1 MTLPERTEP
10 ATSPRVSVVIPTRGR
25 PDLLISRALR
35 TALAQ
40 TLQDIEIVV
49 VVDGPDDATTEALS
63 RLGDPRVRVL
73 AQPMS
78 VGGSEA
84 RNIGVRAARAEWIAL
99 LDDDDEWLPGKL
111 EQQLA
116 VAEARGHRVIVAC
129 PWIERTPR
137 GDSAQ
142 PPRLPDV
149 GETVGDYMLARR
161 SARERSA
168 GLVSSLLFTSRDLLL
183 DVPFHTGLPK
193 HQDWDWLLRAAARTG
208 VELALTEEVGAIWY
222 YEEPRPSVSRALDWQ
237 LSLAWAEGHLRRG
250 TMTPR
255 AFAAFLNSHVSTAAQ
270 LKGDR
275 SAVLPLLAAFAR
287 ARPRPFEWLRF
298 VLGWLIPLDTRRT
311 LRARAG
317 GLLRSVRRPVG
328 RAATPDQASA
338 PAGPRRITLFDP
350 LDTGHHTGYA
360 TLLASGL
367 VARGWEVQ
375 VIGSQA
381 LVSAVQ
387 AHVPQVRGDVL
398 PLYAPGAAAYYQL
411 PRREREAVNI
421 RFFRAALTLART
433 HDAQVA
439 HLLYLDS
446 YTQSFLLALASM
458 KPVLGSMR
466 VRATLHW
473 LYFLRAYKSP
483 PGHPLAEA
491 FHLGLLAAL
500 GRLGVRVAVHSRT
513 LATQLSSRVPGLA
526 VDTVPYFAEVPRV
539 QAADREQVRHNR
551 RAALGLADQDIA
563 ILAFGGT
570 RHDKGS
576 DIAIRALARLPEHYH
591 LLVVGPA
598 RAFDADAL
606 VRLAQECGVAHRAHF
621 RVEYVPDDEVE
632 DYFLASD
639 AVVLPYRRVFAGQSG
654 PLLIAAS
661 LGVPVVASDVGVLTE
676 TVRAYD
682 LGVLCPPED
691 DAALAHALSQ
701 VGALTPRTETARFQH
716 DHAPEQFTQ
725 ATIETYLAG
734 R

>member
-1 MTLPERTEP
+1 MTLPERTESAP
-10 ATSPRVSVVIPTRGR
+10 SPRVSVVIPTRGR
-25 PDLLISRALR
+25 PELLVSRALR

-40 TLQDIEIVV
+40 TLREIEVVV

-63 RLGDPRVRVL
+63 RVGDPRVRVL
-73 AQPMS
+73 AQPVS

-116 VAEARGHRVIVAC
+116 VAEAHGHRVIVAC

-142 PPRLPDV
+142 PPRLPDA
-149 GETVGDYMLARR
+149 GESVGDYVLARR

-183 DVPFHTGLPK
+183 DVPFHPGLPK
-193 HQDWDWLLRAAARTG
+193 HQDWDWLLRAAARSG
-208 VELALTEEVGAIWY
+208 VELAFTAELGAIWY
-222 YEEPRPSVSRALDWQ
+222 YEEPRPSVSRSLDWR
-237 LSLAWAEGHLRRG
+237 LSLAWAEGHRRRG
-250 TMTPR
+250 TMSPR
-255 AFAAFLNSHVSTAAQ
+255 AFAGFLNSHVSTAAQ

-275 SAVLPLLAAFAR
+275 SAALPLLAAFAR
-287 ARPRPFEWLRF
+287 VRPRPFEWLRF
-298 VLGWLIPLDTRRT
+298 ALGWLVPLDARRT

-317 GLLRSVRRPVG
+317 TLLRSVRRPGGAVTGADAG
-328 RAATPDQASA
+328 R
-338 PAGPRRITLFDP
+338 PRRITLFDP

-367 VARGWEVQ
+367 VAQGWDVQ
-375 VIGSQA
+375 VIGSPT

-387 AHVPQVRGDVL
+387 AHVPQVHGDVL

-421 RFFRAALTLART
+421 RFFRAALTLARA

-458 KPVLGSMR
+458 KPVLGGMR

-513 LATQLSSRVPGLA
+513 LATQLSSRVPGLS

-539 QAADREQVRHNR
+539 KAADRRPVRQAR

-606 VRLAQECGVAHRAHF
+606 VTLAQECGVAHRAHF

-632 DYFLASD
+632 DYFLAAD

-691 DAALAHALSQ
+691 DAALAHALAQ
-701 VGALTPRTETARFQH
+701 VGTLSPRTETARFQH

-725 ATIETYLAG
+725 ATIDTYLAG